1 MEKLDNIGLNGLVFT
16 EGLVQQMSI
25 VTCWLT

>member
-16 EGLVQQMSI
+16 EGLVQHMPLFI
-25 VTCWLT
+25 GWLT